1 MLPTTVLRP
10 VRDAAPCA
18 ARGWSAA
25 DEPALPT
32 SFSNGAAGNYN
43 QPDSELA
50 PAIGLAGDAASP
62 AGSARFSTGSGWD
75 RLVST
80 ASVDGVQQSAPA
92 GGQQTPDGSI
102 ISAENLS
109 QQQWGEE
116 LGLTFTRETV

>member
-1 MLPTTVLRP
+1 MLTTVLRP

-62 AGSARFSTGSGWD
+62 AGSARFST
-75 RLVST
+75 T
-80 ASVDGVQQSAPA
+80 SVDGVQQSAPA

-102 ISAENLS
+102 IPAENLS

-116 LGLTFTRETV
+116 LGLTLTRETV